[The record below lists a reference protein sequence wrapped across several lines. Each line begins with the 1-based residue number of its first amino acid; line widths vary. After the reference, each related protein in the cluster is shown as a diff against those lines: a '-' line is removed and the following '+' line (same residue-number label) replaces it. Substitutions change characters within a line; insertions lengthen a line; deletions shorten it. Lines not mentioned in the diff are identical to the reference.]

1 MKTVLVPKEH
11 ITDYIPQRP
20 PFVMIDTLNY
30 CEGAVTK
37 TNFEVRED
45 NIFVKDGLL
54 HEPGLIEN
62 IAQTAAVKA
71 GYEVKEN
78 GAEPL
83 IGFIGAIK
91 DLVIYILPEIGDVLE
106 TTVTIKM
113 EVMGITLVE
122 GVSICNGNK
131 IASCEMK
138 IFIQKPDQTNE

>member
-1 MKTVLVPKEH
+1 MKTILVSKEH
-11 ITDYIPQRP
+11 ITDYIPQGYP
-20 PFVMIDTLNY
+20 IIMIDTLNY
-30 CEGAVTK
+30 CEGSITK
-37 TNFEVRED
+37 TSFEVREN

-71 GYEVKEN
+71 GYEVKKN

-91 DLVIYILPEIGDVLE
+91 DLVIYELPKIGDVLE

-113 EVMGITLVE
+113 EIMGITLVE

-138 IFIQKPDQTNE
+138 IFIQKPEQANE